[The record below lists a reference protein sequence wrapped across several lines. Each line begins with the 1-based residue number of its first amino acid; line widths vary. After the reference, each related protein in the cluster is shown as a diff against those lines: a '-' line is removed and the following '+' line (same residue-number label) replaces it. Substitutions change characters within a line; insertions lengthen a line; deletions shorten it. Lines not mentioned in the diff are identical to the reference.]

1 MLAEEFPDDFGC
13 AEIMACL
20 STGSF
25 GNEKVRFV

>member
-1 MLAEEFPDDFGC
+1 VLAEEFPDDFGG
-13 AEIMACL
+13 AEIVARL